1 MCIALIAAQ
10 VRELSQMATRLGY
23 YFFDEDR
30 RNPLGLEEVAFALV
44 RNHATK
50 GGVPVGSQSPTVRV
64 RQSPDIL
71 GPSGATLPKEITTL
85 SAGDYSGT
93 LFFFFVFQVDGD

>member
-1 MCIALIAAQ
+1 
-10 VRELSQMATRLGY
+10 
-23 YFFDEDR
+23 
-30 RNPLGLEEVAFALV
+30 V

-93 LFFFFVFQVDGD
+93 LFFFFFVFQVTETDRHDTHTVSLCLSPLL